1 MYFKSLQRFSISR
14 MVSLGTERWLKQ
26 LKETS
31 FHWKNVKLIQL
42 HSRICCINSFQ
53 ENETE
58 DAIVRMLF
66 TKGLKRV
73 FISRSCG
80 NSPARFHRILGVRT
94 SLSCLYCTDVLFI
107 RFHYFKV
114 WRKNAIILRCK
125 VPILYL
131 SSCQTSSC
139 SVDLDWWLRE
149 RDSSPLKIDNVKI
162 DRFQSRKLDFFQC
175 PRFLDRTI
183 LINSITAQ
191 TSNSI

>member
-1 MYFKSLQRFSISR
+1 MTKT
-14 MVSLGTERWLKQ
+14 VERDVIP
-26 LKETS
+26 LKERQVNS
-31 FHWKNVKLIQL
+31 APLKNLLYKLFPRERNGRRNRA
-42 HSRICCINSFQ
+42 HVVYGR
-53 ENETE
+53 
-58 DAIVRMLF
+58 V
-66 TKGLKRV
+66 KRV

-125 VPILYL
+125 VPILFL

-162 DRFQSRKLDFFQC
+162 DRVSEQKIG
-175 PRFLDRTI
+175 FLSMSS
-183 LINSITAQ
+183 LPG
-191 TSNSI
+191 

>member
-14 MVSLGTERWLKQ
+14 MVSLGTEQ

-114 WRKNAIILRCK
+114 WRKNAIILRYK

-139 SVDLDWWLRE
+139 SVDLDWRLRE

-162 DRFQSRKLDFFQC
+162 NRVSEQKIG
-175 PRFLDRTI
+175 FLSMSS
-183 LINSITAQ
+183 LPG
-191 TSNSI
+191 